1 MIKVKNSCVSEGI
14 FQGVKG
20 DLQNGR
26 KCLLIKVEIFR
37 ICKEFLQLKKGKPMI
52 VQRLGLHTVNA
63 EGDGSIPD
71 QELKILQASWHSN
84 KKKGQP
90 NYKVSRELE

>member
-1 MIKVKNSCVSEGI
+1 MFQRAFFRSVKRRPPEWEKM
-14 FQGVKG
+14 FADKG
-20 DLQNGR
+20 Q
-26 KCLLIKVEIFR
+26 VFR

-71 QELKILQASWHSN
+71 QGTKILQASWHGQQ
-84 KKKGQP
+84 KKKDSP
-90 NYKVSRELE
+90 IIK